1 MRAKMIT
8 CEPRT
13 PLRTLDD
20 STVDRERAIREYGEE
35 AVAAADARPVIGVTI
50 CVIDEEGA
58 RYNALLIANGDGY
71 ALAIL

>member
-1 MRAKMIT
+1 M
-8 CEPRT
+8 
-13 PLRTLDD
+13 
-20 STVDRERAIREYGEE
+20 DRERAIREYGEE